1 MAGTLFLLLHCR
13 GRTCAA
19 RNLTAKAIL
28 REGCGPGMPGPYR
41 AAKFA
46 GHGGGII

>member
-13 GRTCAA
+13 GRACPA
-19 RNLTAKAIL
+19 RGLPVKSL
-28 REGCGPGMPGPYR
+28 LPEGCGPHMCGPYR
-41 AAKFA
+41 VAKFA